1 MIGYGSPIYRRV
13 STTINTADSEGFV
26 IMMIKEKAL
35 RFLRSKNKSLLLSNL
50 YTEIRVKL
58 FRKFRP
64 SSYPFISGDTFR
76 AFAHV
81 KLDEITGRSMS
92 KAGKKLRR
100 LLTVPRCNV
109 NLFIDLHCTLED
121 VSREEILN
129 WLQTFELSQSQK
141 FSIILHNHDIVPPR
155 DFFSAIE
162 RLSIRCYCP
171 NVTDKD
177 LSFVPIP
184 LGIENRY
191 FQKNGIVRH
200 FPKVRESV
208 LSSTE
213 ERPIGVF
220 ASFNIQTN
228 RIERQE
234 SADSVM
240 RFGHEFNQSRIRPC
254 DFRRMLAASLFVM
267 SPPGN
272 GIDCHRTWE
281 AIYFG
286 AIPVIKR
293 EKLAESI
300 YNDLPIYVVDDWSE
314 ICSLSR
320 SQLEDLYNV
329 VIKKSADKAY
339 FEYWKNVIS
348 K

>member
-1 MIGYGSPIYRRV
+1 MALI
-13 STTINTADSEGFV
+13 
-26 IMMIKEKAL
+26 EKTL
-35 RFLRSKNKSLLLSNL
+35 RFLQSQNKLQLLVNL
-50 YTEIRVKL
+50 YVEVRVKL

-92 KAGKKLRR
+92 RAGKKLRR
-100 LLTVPRCNV
+100 LLTMPNSNV

-121 VSREEILN
+121 KSQEEILN
-129 WLQTFELSQSQK
+129 WLRTFDLSLCQK
-141 FSIILHNHDIVPPR
+141 FSIILHNHDIVPSR
-155 DFFSAIE
+155 GFFSALE
-162 RLSIRCYCP
+162 RLSMKCYCP
-171 NVTDKD
+171 NVIEND
-177 LSFVPIP
+177 FGVVPIP

-200 FPKVRESV
+200 FPKSRES
-208 LSSTE
+208 LIHSIET
-213 ERPIGVF
+213 RPIGIF

-228 RIERQE
+228 GKERQE
-234 SADSVM
+234 AADSVI
-240 RFGHEFNQSRIRPC
+240 RFGHEFNQSRIRPRE
-254 DFRRMLAASLFVM
+254 FRRMLANSLFVV

-286 AIPVIKR
+286 AIPVVKR
-293 EKLAESI
+293 KKLAESI

-320 SQLEDLYNV
+320 SQLQDLYNV
-329 VIKKSADKAY
+329 VINKSAGTAY
-339 FEYWKNVIS
+339 FQYWKNAIS